1 MTILL
6 GIIFFHLLV
15 IFRAKFS
22 VSEGTPYLSTFFITV
37 LLVAYVVVM
46 IFSMTPPEQ

>member
-1 MTILL
+1 MKILL

-22 VSEGTPYLSTFFITV
+22 GSDKIPYLSTFVITV
-37 LLVAYVVVM
+37 LLVAYVVAM
-46 IFSMTPPEQ
+46 LFSMTPPEQ

>member
-6 GIIFFHLLV
+6 GIIFFHFLV

-22 VSEGTPYLSTFFITV
+22 EKDTIPYLSTFIMTA
-37 LLVAYVVVM
+37 LLVAYVVAM
-46 IFSMTPPEQ
+46 LFSMSPPEQ

>member
-1 MTILL
+1 MIILF

-22 VSEGTPYLSTFFITV
+22 EKENIPYLSTFVMTA
-37 LLVAYVVVM
+37 LLVSYVVAM
-46 IFSMTPPEQ
+46 LFSMPPPEH